1 MTRMLIVGP
10 QGSGKGTQAKLIS
23 EKLGIVA
30 ISTGD
35 IFRANI
41 KGETELGKEAKKYV
55 DAGDLVPDALT
66 NRLVED
72 RLSWD
77 DAAEGFLLD
86 GYPRNRTQAATLDEM
101 LSRLGVDLDVVL
113 ELTAD
118 TEELTQRIK
127 KRAEVEGRDD
137 DADENVI
144 RRRLELFENETR
156 PMIDEYKTQGLVAQ
170 VDGLGAVEEVNARII
185 SAIQG

>member
-35 IFRANI
+35 IFRENI
-41 KGETELGKEAKKYV
+41 KGETELGKEAKRYV
-55 DAGDLVPDALT
+55 DAGDLVPDSLT

-72 RLSWD
+72 RLSWE
-77 DAAEGFLLD
+77 DAASGFLLD
-86 GYPRNRTQAATLDEM
+86 GYPRNRTQAASLDEM
-101 LSRLGVDLDVVL
+101 LSRLGVSLDVVL

-127 KRAEVEGRDD
+127 KRAEIEGRED
-137 DADENVI
+137 DADEKII
-144 RRRLELFENETR
+144 RRRLELFEKETR
-156 PMIDEYKTQGLVAQ
+156 PMIEEYASRGLVKQ
-170 VDGLGAVEEVNARII
+170 VNGLGSVEDVNARIMDALN
-185 SAIQG
+185 S

>member
-10 QGSGKGTQAKLIS
+10 QGSGKGTQAKMIS
-23 EKLGIVA
+23 EKLGITA
-30 ISTGD
+30 IATGD

-41 KGETELGKEAKKYV
+41 KGETELGKEVKKYV
-55 DAGDLVPDALT
+55 DAGDLVPDSLT

-77 DAAEGFLLD
+77 DAADGFLLD

-101 LSRLGVDLDVVL
+101 LSRLGVDLDLVL

-118 TEELTQRIK
+118 TEELTQRLK
-127 KRAEVEGRDD
+127 KRAEIEGRDD
-137 DADENVI
+137 DADANAI
-144 RRRLELFENETR
+144 RRRLELFESETR
-156 PMIDEYKTQGLVAQ
+156 PMIDEYKTRGLVKQ
-170 VDGLGAVEEVNARII
+170 VDGLGSVEDVNARIM
-185 SAIQG
+185 SALQA